1 MSIIDEFDPHSVPLF
16 TPKQIYGECEPIAR
30 ICVVTFH
37 HKVTEKVLSEHFPR
51 EVAAAF
57 TANGRIP
64 IYRLEKTDP
73 AILFYMSPI
82 GAPAAGAVLE
92 EVHTLTG
99 ASHFVVFGSAGVLDS
114 DRCRGK
120 ILIPTESYRD
130 EGLSY
135 HYAPSADYIR
145 MKNSEKLA
153 DFFSSRGVPYLAGRN
168 WTTDAIY
175 RETVDRIARH
185 RADGCISVEMEAA
198 GLEAVAD
205 AVGAELYTFFFGG
218 DILGERW
225 EIGNIGGE
233 KEKKKQESLFDLAL
247 DFAKTLS

>member
-1 MSIIDEFDPHSVPLF
+1 MSMIDEFDPHSAPLF

-30 ICVVTFH
+30 
-37 HKVTEKVLSEHFPR
+37 
-51 EVAAAF
+51 
-57 TANGRIP
+57 
-64 IYRLEKTDP
+64 
-73 AILFYMSPI
+73 
-82 GAPAAGAVLE
+82 
-92 EVHTLTG
+92 
-99 ASHFVVFGSAGVLDS
+99 
-114 DRCRGK
+114 
-120 ILIPTESYRD
+120 
-130 EGLSY
+130 
-135 HYAPSADYIR
+135 
-145 MKNSEKLA
+145 
-153 DFFSSRGVPYLAGRN
+153 VPYLAGRN

-233 KEKKKQESLFDLAL
+233 REKKQQESLFDLAL